1 MDCVEKLKCLLRGIY
16 HEMFVFE
23 NGHPSLM
30 ESMER
35 GHHPLEK
42 YAILG
47 ALLFYLF
54 KVSFGKFSTKF
65 T

>member
-1 MDCVEKLKCLLRGIY
+1 
-16 HEMFVFE
+16 MFVFE

-42 YAILG
+42 YAIIG
-47 ALLFYLF
+47 ALLFHLL
-54 KVSFGKFSTKF
+54 KFRSENPAQNLPNQR
-65 T
+65 